1 MYGNEFL
8 GQVGDAAPLVRE
20 LVNTLHNAQLARS
33 AAATTSCLSTPPR
46 SRNVLAEAQVNELAL
61 AVATIDP
68 DLPPGQLQLDEAAP
82 MSGVFEM
89 VGMERNLNVRPL
101 STIFQAYWSLI
112 ADDEQRQLWQKS
124 SDDVNRLL
132 RQRTDGPGA
141 RFEFAEAW
149 DNHLA
154 LLHDRFSDA
163 LTVNGDTLQ
172 LAGEHDGE
180 RYAQSN
186 EPGRLRW
193 ASLDQAVAAG
203 EYLDMLS
210 QAAQ

>member
-1 MYGNEFL
+1 
-8 GQVGDAAPLVRE
+8 
-20 LVNTLHNAQLARS
+20 
-33 AAATTSCLSTPPR
+33 
-46 SRNVLAEAQVNELAL
+46 
-61 AVATIDP
+61 
-68 DLPPGQLQLDEAAP
+68 